1 MAVYTNVDNP
11 TLFLNTVLYTGNGS
25 SQSITGVGFQPD
37 WTWIKSRAGTY
48 GAYNPQE
55 YDSVRGAGATKDLT
69 PATNAVEG
77 IDSGAHG
84 FISSFDTDGF
94 TLGAGSSNST
104 QNNGASTT
112 YVAWN
117 WKAGTAFSN
126 DASATGIGTIDS
138 SGSTNQTV
146 GFSIVGYTGNG
157 SASQSVA
164 HNLGGTPEMIIFKCR
179 ETVTDWITF
188 HTKLGGANKN
198 VSLNSTS
205 ATGTDTDYFANTNP
219 TSTVFSVGAASNT
232 NRGSEGMIAYCFRSI
247 KGYSKFGT
255 YAGNGNEDGLFIYT
269 GFKPAWLMVKRISTT
284 GAWLM
289 YDSVRNPSNLTDKKL
304 LANEHG
310 AENASASPSGVTA
323 STNNL
328 DLLSNGFKFRRADGY
343 ENASGSTYIYMAFAE
358 APFVT
363 AGTKAPGTAR

>member
-146 GFSIVGYTGNG
+146 
-157 SASQSVA
+157 
-164 HNLGGTPEMIIFKCR
+164 
-179 ETVTDWITF
+179 
-188 HTKLGGANKN
+188 
-198 VSLNSTS
+198 
-205 ATGTDTDYFANTNP
+205 
-219 TSTVFSVGAASNT
+219 
-232 NRGSEGMIAYCFRSI
+232 
-247 KGYSKFGT
+247 
-255 YAGNGNEDGLFIYT
+255 
-269 GFKPAWLMVKRISTT
+269 
-284 GAWLM
+284 
-289 YDSVRNPSNLTDKKL
+289 
-304 LANEHG
+304 
-310 AENASASPSGVTA
+310 
-323 STNNL
+323 
-328 DLLSNGFKFRRADGY
+328 
-343 ENASGSTYIYMAFAE
+343 
-358 APFVT
+358 
-363 AGTKAPGTAR
+363 